1 MRASLQPVRKPFQPA
16 SFTPGRRWRS
26 ISYTAR
32 PVLAMAASKRVLV
45 PIGTG
50 SEEMEAVS
58 ALARH
63 PCCLKRHLVYLHAQ
77 RSATHHVQRR
87 S

>member
-1 MRASLQPVRKPFQPA
+1 MRASLQAVRKPLQPA
-16 SFTPGRRWRS
+16 SFTSSWRWRS
-26 ISYTAR
+26 FSYTAR

-58 ALARH
+58 ELARH
-63 PCCLKRHLVYLHAQ
+63 PCCLETHLV
-77 RSATHHVQRR
+77 
-87 S
+87 

>member
-1 MRASLQPVRKPFQPA
+1 MRASLQRVRRPFQAA
-16 SFTPGRRWRS
+16 SFTSGRRWRS
-26 ISYTAR
+26 VSYTAR

-63 PCCLKRHLVYLHAQ
+63 PCCLRTHLVYLYAPC
-77 RSATHHVQRR
+77 SATHHVQRR
-87 S
+87 